1 MRAAPLR
8 GRGGSR
14 TVAPVAF
21 SWGEP
26 VHAVVVGDF
35 GREAAIRFCSLLAAV
50 ERERVRAELATP
62 FFDEYRR
69 LSLHLV
75 CDLTYLKAGQLA
87 PYRLKLAVAYT
98 GELELELI
106 EWVSGDTPHREFLAK
121 GRTGLHHLSFHV
133 PDLDAVVAQAKGLGF
148 EPIWY
153 HAMSDEIKYTYLER
167 EADPVLIEL
176 TQRPW
181 SGGNVQ
187 RA

>member
-1 MRAAPLR
+1 MQDVRMQDVRKILELPPCCQVGFVYPKLEAAL
-8 GRGGSR
+8 
-14 TVAPVAF
+14 AQY
-21 SWGEP
+21 EP
-26 VHAVVVGDF
+26 IFGPFHVVDF
-35 GREAAIRFCSLLAAV
+35 G
-50 ERERVRAELATP
+50 
-62 FFDEYRR
+62 
-69 LSLHLV
+69 
-75 CDLTYLKAGQLA
+75 LTEGAYFRGKLA

-121 GRTGLHHLSFHV
+121 GRTGMHHLSFHV
-133 PDLDAVVAQAKGLGF
+133 PDLDAVVEQAKPLGF

-153 HAMSDEIKYTYLER
+153 HSMSDEIKYAYLER
-167 EADPVLIEL
+167 PSDPVLVEL